1 LGEAWRISAPRGRR
15 YAREAGRAAQG
26 LLHRTCAAAARC
38 ASRAEARTR
47 IGTRPRAA
55 VVLEAFMPACTLPG
69 GEEAFSAVPFAFFS

>member
-1 LGEAWRISAPRGRR
+1 MAHQRAARKALCARGR
-15 YAREAGRAAQG
+15 ARRARLAA
-26 LLHRTCAAAARC
+26 RTCAAAARC